1 MSADRLTEQLRAWLA
16 QVEESQGCRSD
27 VVEVTFMEQIRLLGE
42 AVARIEAL
50 EGAIDRC
57 CQCRFEDG
65 KQYEECHYHAC
76 ERCVRTENGDPSE
89 VTKDAEIERL
99 RAALAS
105 AERREGEAVT
115 LLRELEWALKGKLG
129 GYCPVCEFHKDH
141 GHAPDCRLAA
151 ALGKG
156 EGK

>member
-1 MSADRLTEQLRAWLA
+1 LD
-16 QVEESQGCRSD
+16 C
-27 VVEVTFMEQIRLLGE
+27 

-50 EGAIDRC
+50 EGDCKNKDDVIDRLNA
-57 CQCRFEDG
+57 RL
-65 KQYEECHYHAC
+65 AAA
-76 ERCVRTENGDPSE
+76 ERRAETERQWAE
-89 VTKDAEIERL
+89 KRDADF
-99 RAALAS
+99 AS
-105 AERREGEAVT
+105 AVRREGEAVT